1 MFSHRTQIRVRY
13 GETDQM
19 GFLYYGNYAQYYEVG
34 RVEAL
39 RSLGL
44 SYAELESVHNILMP
58 VREMKIKYI
67 KPALYD
73 ELLTVETSIK
83 TLAQKTITFY
93 VKIFGENG
101 DLINRAQVVLCFIDA
116 DSKALI
122 EYPPLVLEQLKSYF
136 E

>member
-1 MFSHRTQIRVRY
+1 MFSHRTLIRVRY

-83 TLAQKTITFY
+83 TLAQKTITFN